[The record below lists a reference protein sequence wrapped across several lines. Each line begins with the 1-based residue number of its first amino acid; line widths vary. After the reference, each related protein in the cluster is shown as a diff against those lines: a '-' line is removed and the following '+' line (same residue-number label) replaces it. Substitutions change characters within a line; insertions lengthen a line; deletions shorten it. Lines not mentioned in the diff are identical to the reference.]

1 MTSILDMKAGPPDYW
16 AEISNFFLPLKYL
29 ITNERFDA
37 LVRDIDLY
45 YLINGVFWIFVAMS
59 CGFCGFQRLFQ
70 FFLKSSN
77 MKYFKRKQFA
87 RVIWNIAFYGASC
100 LFLHFYN
107 EFILLPQLM
116 KNQGRYS
123 LFYSSENVIFYRSH
137 QTEKFQFYSIFIITF
152 YLHGAMLDFK
162 EADFLEV
169 GSKGLYLLSLIAI
182 DVYRQ
187 AQTRPLYENYF
198 VGLNLTVGLYSILT
212 EVLALLVLPS
222 AYSHRIVYQVFLG
235 LQIAAWAHVFVN
247 LVPFKYLIPTLF
259 AKNFKL
265 PLNVAI
271 WFWYGISIWNSPVLQ
286 CFYHQIYHTSPS
298 DCSGDGS
305 AAKCIMVKD
314 SSEFRH
320 YKTLKKAYLEVK
332 LAHEKINAQS
342 LSTHETSSASAK
354 TFQAIKC
361 VMMLK
366 RKLKRIR
373 EGRGHEPEDD
383 TEDMTTTDA

>member
-29 ITNERFDA
+29 ITNDRFDA
-37 LVRDIDLY
+37 FVQDIDLY
-45 YLINGVFWIFVAMS
+45 YLINAVFWIFVALS
-59 CGFCGFQRLFQ
+59 CGFYGFQRVFQ

-87 RVIWNIAFYGASC
+87 RLIWNIAFYAASC

-107 EFILLPQLM
+107 EFMILPQLM

-123 LFYSSENVIFYRSH
+123 LFYSSENLIFYRSH
-137 QTEKFQFYSIFIITF
+137 QLEKFQFYSIFIITF
-152 YLHGAMLDFK
+152 YLHGAMLDYK

-169 GSKGLYLLSLIAI
+169 GSKGLYLLALVAI
-182 DVYRQ
+182 DVYR
-187 AQTRPLYENYF
+187 YENYF
-198 VGLNLTVGLYSILT
+198 VGLNLTLGLYSILT
-212 EVLALLVLPS
+212 EVLALLSLPS
-222 AYSHRIVYQVFLG
+222 SNRNRLVYQMFLG
-235 LQIAAWAHVFVN
+235 LRIAAWAHVFIN
-247 LVPFKYLIPTLF
+247 LLPFKYFIPTLF

-271 WFWYGISIWNSPVLQ
+271 WLWYGLSIWNSPVLQ
-286 CFYHQIYHTSPS
+286 YFYHQIYHSNPS
-298 DCSGDGS
+298 DCSGEGS
-305 AAKCIMVKD
+305 AAKCILVKD
-314 SSEFRH
+314 SIEYRH

-332 LAHEKINAQS
+332 LAHEKATANAMPAS
-342 LSTHETSSASAK
+342 ESASASAK

-383 TEDMTTTDA
+383 NEDVTTDT

>member
-16 AEISNFFLPLKYL
+16 AEIGNFFLPLKVL
-29 ITNERFDA
+29 ITNDRFDA

-45 YLINGVFWIFVAMS
+45 YLINGVFWIFVSLS

-77 MKYFKRKQFA
+77 MKYFKRRQFA
-87 RVIWNIAFYGASC
+87 RLIWNIAFYAACC

-107 EFILLPQLM
+107 EFMILPQLM

-123 LFYSSENVIFYRSH
+123 LFYSSDNLIFYRSH

-169 GSKGLYLLSLIAI
+169 GSKALYLLALVAI
-182 DVYRQ
+182 DVYR
-187 AQTRPLYENYF
+187 YENYF

-212 EVLALLVLPS
+212 EALALFVLPGS
-222 AYSHRIVYQVFLG
+222 NRHRFIYQVFLG
-235 LQIAAWAHVFVN
+235 LRIAAWAHVFVN
-247 LVPFKYLIPTLF
+247 LLPFKYFIPTLF

-271 WFWYGISIWNSPVLQ
+271 WLWYGLSIWNSPVLQ
-286 CFYHQIYHTSPS
+286 YFYHQIYHTTPS
-298 DCSGDGS
+298 DCSGEGS
-305 AAKCIMVKD
+305 AARCILVKD
-314 SSEFRH
+314 SVEFRH
-320 YKTLKKAYLEVK
+320 FKTLKKAYLEVK
-332 LAHEKINAQS
+332 LAHERTNASS
-342 LSTHETSSASAK
+342 LPASETSSASAK

-373 EGRGHEPEDD
+373 EGRGHEPEDENEDLTSD
-383 TEDMTTTDA
+383 T

>member
-1 MTSILDMKAGPPDYW
+1 MTSILDMKSGPPDYW

-37 LVRDIDLY
+37 LVRDIDLF

-123 LFYSSENVIFYRSH
+123 LFYSSENVIFYRSN

-182 DVYRQ
+182 DVYR
-187 AQTRPLYENYF
+187 YENYF

-222 AYSHRIVYQVFLG
+222 SYSHRIVYQVFLG

-332 LAHEKINAQS
+332 LAHERINAQS